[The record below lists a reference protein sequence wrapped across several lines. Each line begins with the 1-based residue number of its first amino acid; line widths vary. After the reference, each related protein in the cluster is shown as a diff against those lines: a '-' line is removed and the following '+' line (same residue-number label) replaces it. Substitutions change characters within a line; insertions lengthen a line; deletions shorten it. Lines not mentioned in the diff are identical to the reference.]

1 MTTSSPR
8 PNAPGEADAGAAE
21 AQIEALRQELEATP
35 DRGRQ
40 AVIQYE
46 IGHLTQHAL
55 ANEAQAVREYLG
67 AYNLDPQFR
76 PPLIA
81 LVSIFERR
89 RSSKNLLRLYDA
101 EARSATTPREAASAL
116 ADRAILTADQMGDVE
131 EARGL
136 LEAAFEQAGEA
147 GDLALLLEQQRLV
160 DGDIEGALEVIEA
173 RAGLVHDP
181 VLATL
186 LRLEVARAREEAGD
200 LEGALSMLRSA
211 VTTPAARWRV
221 LTQLERVARKAER
234 YPELI
239 VALEGRAKLALAE
252 AKGEDAGQ
260 ASGAFSV
267 QRFAD
272 QARAASTAAALYR
285 EAGRLRLQKLNDA
298 PGALRDYDEA
308 TQLREADP
316 LLGYER
322 MLAQELAGD
331 LEGAAAEAERLLGAG
346 LEGPPAAALRF
357 RLAERAQAAGD
368 GEAALTEMR
377 RALEADPSSAVAAA
391 MLDDL
396 LRLGGDHAS
405 AAEQLETRAADVTGA
420 ARAQRLWEAAH
431 LAAHHL
437 QDAEKARALYAAAA
451 EAARAGEDER
461 APVDAILR
469 EGLAAAMSLGDA
481 DGAVRRIRA
490 LLSTE
495 LEDEERSAMLRD
507 LHELTRVVLEDDAAA
522 DAVLAQAL
530 DTPAASSW
538 APDLARLLAAAR
550 GDDALLAKAHHLLA
564 DRAADAETAA
574 AHLCAAA
581 RAEARASDEDAA
593 VESLRAALERSPTHP
608 YAVALLEEVL
618 RARGDADE
626 LVRLLREAAEKADA
640 PRAAETRLLLAGAA
654 AEAADRF
661 DDAVAAY
668 EEAAQ
673 RDPTSLAP
681 LLAKRRLAEARKSEG
696 NEPDPKMLLEALE
709 ALSQREIAAGEPGR
723 HTLALGEHYDLFSGQ
738 PERAEAPLRTALESE
753 AVGLHAAVDLALL
766 PATEGDREAR
776 LMGLSHIL
784 GHTQDEA
791 RRGILREAAGV
802 ALDGG
807 LDLTRA
813 EALLDELSER
823 APGDRWSPLGRLQ
836 LLATDDSRATE
847 RADAWLALGRATD
860 DPEVAAELLLHALR
874 GQVFGAGEDAL
885 DDAVILAH
893 EVLGEAPDSLA
904 AAVAMDEALGA
915 GDDPEGRAR
924 ALGTWTTQAE
934 GSATLRS
941 AHGRALAAAGRPS
954 EALGVLLKI
963 AASEPDDLASWEAIR
978 VAARECEA
986 WEPLVEACDRLAHLV
1001 TDEELKMLLLEE
1013 SAATLMDALGQDARA
1028 ERRLRR
1034 ILAIDARRPIAY
1046 GRLHDL
1052 LAQRDDDAGLLEL
1065 VSNRIELVDDPSELV
1080 KLFYEQ
1086 ARLLRSVG
1094 LREEALSALDNLLML
1109 DGAHVGGLALLVEL
1123 QVQQENFGGA
1133 VHALQTLAAA
1143 PDVPGSQRR
1152 IARLG
1157 AADFLEKKLDDAAG
1171 ALAELSALHE
1181 IGLADREIYERMADV
1196 AVKIER
1202 HDDAVEALAHA
1213 VEHASSAK
1221 AVARLERRA
1230 GAIHAEERLDRDAA
1244 VAAYERA
1251 LAASPTD
1258 LEACEALAALLDGPE
1273 RAAASHRFEQAL
1285 RPLLE
1290 DDPTEPQILR
1300 KLRRAAAWRDDR
1312 GFDAALLSAL
1322 VVLGEADDA
1331 EREALAAHTRA
1342 GPPRGALS
1350 AEEIDAIRVRGDG
1363 GDVLQLARAL
1373 SESAAEMDGLDPSG
1387 YGLGRGDLVK
1397 GDDPLKSELA
1407 ALGGVFGLPA
1417 AELYRGGDDPAR
1429 LDVLPH
1435 YKGHL
1440 SWVGGG
1446 QVQPPLSPDRRYTF
1460 GYLAAGVRMGVAPF
1474 VRRGAEGAAL
1484 AVFAAAAAA
1493 EAPLAAGAGRDLE
1506 EATRRMYKAMPRR
1519 VRKSLPEKLASLEGG
1534 QRVDEWARRVV
1545 RTAQRA
1551 GLLASDDL
1559 HVSMTRVL
1567 GRPPSREAVVSS
1579 IDARDLLLFW
1589 LSPVALGLRKK
1600 LGLAE

>member
-1 MTTSSPR
+1 MTTPSPR
-8 PNAPGEADAGAAE
+8 TNERLEADAGAAE

-35 DRGRQ
+35 DRSRQ

-101 EARSATTPREAASAL
+101 EARSATSPREAASAL
-116 ADRAILTADQMGDVE
+116 ADRAVLMADQLGELD
-131 EARGL
+131 EARQL
-136 LEAAFEQAGEA
+136 FEAAFEQAGEA

-160 DGDIEGALEVIEA
+160 DGDVEGALEIIEA
-173 RAGLVHDP
+173 RADLVQDP

-186 LRLEVARAREEAGD
+186 LRLEVAWAKEEAGD
-200 LEGALSMLRSA
+200 LEGALSTLRGA

-239 VALEGRAKLALAE
+239 VALEGRAKLAMAE
-252 AKGEDAGQ
+252 ARGENAGQ
-260 ASGAFSV
+260 ASGAYSV

-272 QARAASTAAALYR
+272 QSRAAATAAALYR

-298 PGALRDYDEA
+298 PGAVHDYDEA

-331 LEGAAAEAERLLGAG
+331 VEGAAREAERLLEAG
-346 LEGPPAAALRF
+346 VEGPPAAALRF
-357 RLAERAQAAGD
+357 RLAERAQAGGD
-368 GEAALTEMR
+368 AERALVEMR
-377 RALEADPSSAVAAA
+377 GALEADPSSAVAAA
-391 MLDDL
+391 MVDDL
-396 LRLGGDHAS
+396 LRAGGDHAS
-405 AAEQLETRAADVTGA
+405 VVEQLEARAAEVAGA

-431 LAAHHL
+431 LAAYAL
-437 QDAEKARALYAAAA
+437 KDADKARALYAGAA

-461 APVDAILR
+461 VAVDAILR
-469 EGLAAAMSLGDA
+469 EGLAAAMTLGDA
-481 DGAVRRIRA
+481 EGAVRRVRA
-490 LLSTE
+490 LLATE
-495 LEDEERSAMLRD
+495 LDDEERSAMLRD
-507 LHELTRVVLEDDAAA
+507 LHELTRVVLDDADAA
-522 DAVLAQAL
+522 DAVLQQAL
-530 DTPAASSW
+530 ETPAAARW
-538 APDLARLLAAAR
+538 APDLARLIAATR
-550 GDDALLAKAHHLLA
+550 GDDALLSKAHHALA
-564 DRAADAETAA
+564 ERAADAETAA

-581 RAEARASDEDAA
+581 RAEARADRQDEA
-593 VESLRAALERSPTHP
+593 VETLRAALERSPTHP
-608 YAVALLEEVL
+608 YAAALLEEVL

-661 DDAVAAY
+661 EDAAQAY
-668 EEAAQ
+668 DEAAQ

-681 LLAKRRLAEARKSEG
+681 VLAKRRLAEGRGDQA
-696 NEPDPKMLLEALE
+696 MLLAALE
-709 ALSQREIAAGEPGR
+709 ALSEREIAAGEPGR
-723 HTLALGEHYDLFSGQ
+723 HTLALGEHYDLFGGQ

-753 AVGLHAAVDLALL
+753 TVGLHAAVDLALL
-766 PATEGDREAR
+766 PATRGDREAR
-776 LMGLSHIL
+776 LMGLSRMLAHAS
-784 GHTQDEA
+784 DEA

-802 ALDGG
+802 ALDGH
-807 LDLTRA
+807 LDLARA
-813 EALLDELSER
+813 EELLDELAER
-823 APGDRWSPLGRLQ
+823 APSDRWSPLGRLQ
-836 LLATDDSRATE
+836 LLATDPKRAAE

-874 GQVFGAGEDAL
+874 GQVFNAGEDAL

-893 EVLGEAPDSLA
+893 EVLGEAPESLA

-915 GDDPEGRAR
+915 GDDPEGRAT
-924 ALGTWTTQAE
+924 ALGTWTTHAAA
-934 GSATLRS
+934 GPTLSS
-941 AHGRALAAAGRPS
+941 AHGRALAAAGQPR
-954 EALGVLLKI
+954 EALGVLLKV
-963 AASEPDDLASWEAIR
+963 AVSEPEDLASWEAIR

-986 WEPLVEACDRLAHLV
+986 WEPLVEACDRLAHIV
-1001 TDEELKMLLLEE
+1001 TDDELRMLLLEE
-1013 SAATLMDALGQDARA
+1013 SAATLMDELGQDARA

-1052 LAQRDDDAGLLEL
+1052 LAERDDDAGLLEL

-1109 DGAHVGGLALLVEL
+1109 DGDHVGGLALLVEL

-1133 VHALQTLAAA
+1133 VHALQSLAAA
-1143 PDVPGSQRR
+1143 PDVPDSQRR

-1171 ALAELSALHE
+1171 ALDELNALHE

-1196 AVKIER
+1196 AVKIDR
-1202 HDDAVEALAHA
+1202 HDDAVTALAHA

-1244 VAAYERA
+1244 VQAYERA

-1258 LEACEALAALLDGPE
+1258 LEAGEALAMLLDGPE
-1273 RAAASHRFEQAL
+1273 RVEASQRFEQAL
-1285 RPLLE
+1285 RVLLD

-1312 GFDAALLSAL
+1312 GFDATLLAAL
-1322 VVLGEADDA
+1322 VVLGEADEA
-1331 EREALAAHTRA
+1331 EREAYAEHTQHFARAA
-1342 GPPRGALS
+1342 RGTLS
-1350 AEEIDAIRVRGDG
+1350 AEELDAIRVRGDG
-1363 GDVLQLARAL
+1363 GDVLQLARLL
-1373 SESAAEMDGLDPSG
+1373 SESAAEMDGLEPSG
-1387 YGLGRGDLVK
+1387 FGLGRGDLVK
-1397 GDDPLKSELA
+1397 GDDPLKTELGS
-1407 ALGGVFGLPA
+1407 LGAVFGLPA
-1417 AELYRGGDDPAR
+1417 AELYRGGDDPTR
-1429 LDVLPH
+1429 LDVMPH

-1440 SWVGGG
+1440 SWTAGG
-1446 QVQPPLSPDRRYTF
+1446 QVAPPLTPDRRYTF

-1484 AVFAAAAAA
+1484 AIFAAAAAA
-1493 EAPLAAGAGRDLE
+1493 EAPLQAGAGRDLE
-1506 EATRRMYKAMPRR
+1506 ETTRRIYKAMPRR

-1534 QRVDEWARRVV
+1534 QRVDEWARRLT

-1551 GLLASDDL
+1551 GLLASNDL
-1559 HVSMTRVL
+1559 HTALTRVL
-1567 GRPPSREAVVSS
+1567 GRPPTREGVTSS
-1579 IDARDLLLFW
+1579 IDARELLLFW
-1589 LSPVALGLRKK
+1589 LSPVTLGLRKK